1 MNRFVCMLGLSLVC
15 SWGAQRGDKVE
26 YVGGTLASLPRDTGR
41 LEIADGDYLRFSTG
55 GAAVQVAYD
64 SVNLLEYGQNVGRR
78 YAMAIV
84 ISPILVL
91 SKKRQHFL
99 TIGYTDDVGRQQALV
114 FRVGKGQIRALLASL
129 EARTGRKVQY
139 QDQEARKAR

>member
-1 MNRFVCMLGLSLVC
+1 MNRFVCLVGLTLVC
-15 SWGAQRGDKVE
+15 AWGAPRGDTVE
-26 YVGGTLASLPRDTGR
+26 YVGGTLAGLPRDNGR
-41 LEIADGDYLRFSTG
+41 LEITDGDYLRFSTG
-55 GAAVQVAYD
+55 GAAVQVPYD

-78 YAMAIV
+78 YAMAIA

-114 FRVGKGQIRALLASL
+114 FRVGKKQIRALLASL